1 MGCARPGEEDHV
13 TPSANN
19 LTADSIGARLDRL
32 RWSNAHLGLL
42 LAIGAGWMF
51 DSLEVNLVGSVI
63 NPLSE
68 HFRATTS
75 QASQIYWVWLIGILL
90 GALCGGQLADRYG
103 RRRLFVATLLW
114 YCVFTLLT
122 AASHTLLVLYAFRFL
137 TGLGVGAEYA
147 IINAAIAEFMPA
159 RVRGRAAATVMNFW
173 PVGAIVSGLIAYVVL
188 NTLAL
193 PNTVSWRYGFAIG
206 GVVALTVLLFR
217 RRLPESPRWLA
228 AHGRMDEA
236 LAIVERLEEA
246 SGATAPAGPGG
257 TGYPD
262 QRARLSYRAA
272 AGELLRRYPARLAL
286 GCALDLSE
294 AFGYYGIFALLS
306 VVVLTR
312 VHYTDAEIPF
322 FFILGNVGALVGGIV
337 MTLGFDRLGRRWT
350 VGGYYTLAG
359 ASVGLLAAAT
369 STGSKTWVL
378 LAFMLSNAFAT
389 GAWTAAYP
397 TFTELFP
404 THLRAAGV
412 GTSVAVGRLGAA
424 YGTLYLPS
432 LAVRV
437 GATASYMIIIAFWAL
452 GVIAIV
458 VWTLGGGIE
467 GARKP
472 LTAVSYLPDRV
483 PAVGGPAGQFPAP
496 AFPAS
501 GDAAAGP

>member
-1 MGCARPGEEDHV
+1 V
-13 TPSANN
+13 TASASN

-32 RWSNAHLGLL
+32 RWSNTHLGLL

-51 DSLEVNLVGSVI
+51 DSLEVNLVGNVI
-63 NPLSE
+63 NPLSQ
-68 HFRATTS
+68 HFHATTS
-75 QASQIYWVWLIGILL
+75 QSSQIYWVWLIGILF
-90 GALCGGQLADRYG
+90 GALIGGQLADRYG
-103 RRRLFVATLLW
+103 RRRLFVVTLLW

-122 AASHTLLVLYAFRFL
+122 AASPTLQVLYVFRFL

-147 IINAAIAEFMPA
+147 VINAAIAEFMPA
-159 RVRGRAAATVMNFW
+159 RVRGRAAAAVMNFW
-173 PVGAIVSGLIAYVVL
+173 PVGAIVAGFVAYIVL

-206 GVVALTVLLFR
+206 GILALTVLFFR

-236 LAIVERLEEA
+236 LAIVERLEKA
-246 SGATAPAGPGG
+246 SGTPPPTEPIGAD
-257 TGYPD
+257 YPD
-262 QRARLSYRAA
+262 QPALPTYRAA
-272 AGELLRRYPARLAL
+272 IGELLRRYPARLAL

-312 VHYTDAEIPF
+312 VHYTDAQIPF
-322 FFILGNVGALVGGIV
+322 FFILGNVGGLVGGIA
-337 MTLGFDRLGRRWT
+337 MTIGFDRLGRRWT
-350 VGGYYTLAG
+350 VGGYYALAG

-378 LAFMLSNAFAT
+378 LAFMISSAFAT

-437 GATASYMIIIAFWAL
+437 GPTASYLIIVVFWAL
-452 GVIAIV
+452 GVIAITA
-458 VWTLGGGIE
+458 WTLRGGIE
-467 GARKP
+467 GAGKP
-472 LTAVSYLPDRV
+472 LTAVSFLADRV
-483 PAVGGPAGQFPAP
+483 PATSGAPGEIPAP
-496 AFPAS
+496 ASPAVS
-501 GDAAAGP
+501 DPAAGP